1 MAFANGKIDEDIF
14 MVTAGAGLKMNERI
28 LAPVNWKLFKL
39 KAIPQTKLPFIR
51 RREFSCIILF
61 LQNSLI

>member
-39 KAIPQTKLPFIR
+39 KAIPQTKLPFVR
-51 RREFSCIILF
+51 RGGNLAVLF
-61 LQNSLI
+61 